1 MHRISEVIRMYV
13 CENLEPKQVFR
24 FFEEICAIPH
34 GSGNTKAIS
43 DYCVSFA
50 KERSLRY
57 LQDETNN
64 VIIFKDGTEGYEHSD
79 PVILQGHMDMVCE
92 KESDCAMDFKKDGL
106 SLYIDGDYLKARGTT
121 LGGDDGIAIAY
132 AFALLDSSDIAH
144 PPLEVVLTV
153 DEETGMEGAKAID
166 VSMLKGRKLLNI
178 DSDDEGIFL
187 AGCAGGL
194 RADCVIPVSRREAD
208 GVRFELT
215 LHGLKGGHS
224 GGEIH
229 KERANA
235 IAVSGRVL
243 KGLLE
248 NVDFKLCDLKGGMM
262 DNAIPREASAVLL
275 VEKEQVQA
283 LKEACK
289 NWDVI
294 LKREYRV
301 SDSDITLTLKEMGQ
315 GNGAALDAA
324 SLTKILFFLRNMPV
338 GIQHMSMDIEGLVET
353 SLNPGI
359 LKLHEDAFQLSFS
372 VRSNVTSRK
381 YEVTDRLTFL
391 TEFLGGELTTHG
403 DYPAWEYK
411 AESDMRTLIADCYR
425 ELFSEEPKLQVIHAG
440 LECGI
445 LSGKL
450 EGLDCVSFGPNNRD
464 IHTPKERLSI
474 SSTERVWRLLV
485 EFLRR
490 SK

>member
-13 CENLEPKQVFR
+13 CENLEPKKVFR

-50 KERSLRY
+50 KERGLKY

-64 VIIFKDGTEGYEHSD
+64 VIIFKDGTEGYEHSE

-92 KESDCAMDFKKDGL
+92 KESDCAIDFKKDGL
-106 SLYIDGDYLKARGTT
+106 SLYIDGDFLKARGTT
-121 LGGDDGIAIAY
+121 LGGDDGIAMAY

-194 RADCVIPVSRREAD
+194 RADCVIPVSRKEAA

-235 IAVSGRVL
+235 IAVIGRVL

-248 NVDFKLCDLKGGMM
+248 ETDLKLCALEGGMM

-275 VEKEQVQA
+275 VEKEHVQA
-283 LKEACK
+283 LKEACLT
-289 NWDVI
+289 WDEI
-294 LKREYRV
+294 LKKEYCAA
-301 SDSDITLTLKEMGQ
+301 DPDITLTLKEVGE
-315 GNGAALDAA
+315 GSGPALDAA
-324 SLTKILFFLRNMPV
+324 SLIKILFFLRNMPV

-391 TEFLGGELTTHG
+391 TEFLGGEITTHG

-411 AESDMRTLIADCYR
+411 AESDMRRLIADCYQ

-450 EGLDCVSFGPNNRD
+450 EGLDCVSFGPNNHD